1 MLIKQLFIFSAYVSR
16 SDSKLNKR
24 YPNAVLINILVVQLT
39 NILEAKNAPFINL
52 RKIHSRGKITKQK
65 RKHPFK

>member
-16 SDSKLNKR
+16 SDIKLNKR
-24 YPNAVLINILVVQLT
+24 YPNAVLINILAVQLI

-52 RKIHSRGKITKQK
+52 RKTHSRGKIIKQK